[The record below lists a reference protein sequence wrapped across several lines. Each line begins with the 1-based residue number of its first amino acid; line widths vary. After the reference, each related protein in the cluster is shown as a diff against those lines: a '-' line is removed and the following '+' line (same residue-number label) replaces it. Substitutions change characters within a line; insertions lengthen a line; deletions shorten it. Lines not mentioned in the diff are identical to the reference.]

1 MASETSRYTW
11 PIDLS
16 FSANTP
22 LCFIRRFN
30 LIEVIARVVQQLVN
44 DMHFHITTCKL
55 CWRGTK
61 IYHACAKLV
70 QTNLVLTYVIR
81 FFFKTFL

>member
-30 LIEVIARVVQQLVN
+30 LIEVIVRVVPG
-44 DMHFHITTCKL
+44 HTCDP
-55 CWRGTK
+55 
-61 IYHACAKLV
+61 IVA
-70 QTNLVLTYVIR
+70 
-81 FFFKTFL
+81 